1 MDLQGM
7 PVSITVLQQI
17 DIAENHRKLRA
28 DVLELE
34 LGDAKDSRG
43 RSVSGDI
50 GQTTTGAQGGNSR
63 TGPVSSNASKYC

>member
-7 PVSITVLQQI
+7 PVSIIALQRT

-34 LGDAKDSRG
+34 LVDAKDSRG
-43 RSVSGDI
+43 RSVSGDV
-50 GQTTTGAQGGNSR
+50 GQATTEAQGGNSR
-63 TGPVSSNASKYC
+63 TGPVSSNASRYC